1 MHKIHILFL
10 IFLVGA
16 LNACAS
22 TTLKIYS
29 VNSLE
34 SSVEN
39 SASFKGLERL
49 ADALPESDVKRINII
64 YLHGVGWIENPEDT
78 PLANNFIT
86 GVANGYSLVVEDKV
100 VSSVCGRQKENEQN
114 ETQNHIIIN
123 NTKPLSF
130 QTTLPGSEVIL
141 DDLVCMDKQVLRVNE
156 DLEYVFYR
164 IFWDEIFWSKLQYPH
179 IGQDDNVNSKDDV
192 ASLRRRYNGYLKD
205 KLINF
210 GFSDAVMYLGPAG
223 QEIRDAIR
231 GAMCS
236 AALDSAGFSF
246 QQQGHKTDF
255 ETVCQ
260 TASNTNIISHPFAF
274 VTESLGSKIAYDIM
288 REAMTDGQDNIHD
301 EMIKGTEL
309 YMLANQIALLSLNDL
324 SPDARMAPA
333 LFNDEDRP
341 TIIALSEVNDFLTY
355 ELVPFY
361 RQLLQNSN
369 RVSGDLKDISEEG
382 YRRTIRDLLGFN
394 VVDMRVEFA
403 SPLIPLV
410 SGFVDPLYAH
420 NGHSRQPELMR
431 YILCGSKHGQINE
444 LDCASSRSTRGLR
457 LTDALGFN
465 AP

>member
-1 MHKIHILFL
+1 MKPRHIFVLTCL
-10 IFLVGA
+10 AWI

-22 TTLKIYS
+22 TDLKIYS
-29 VNSLE
+29 VNSLD
-34 SSVEN
+34 SDVDN
-39 SASFKGLERL
+39 TASFSGLERL
-49 ADALPESDVKRINII
+49 ADSLPDSDVKRINII

-86 GVANGYSLVVEDKV
+86 GVANGYNLVVEEKV
-100 VSSVCGRQKENEQN
+100 ASSVCGREKDNEDH
-114 ETQNHIIIN
+114 ETQNHIFIKKEI
-123 NTKPLSF
+123 PLSF
-130 QTTLPGSEVIL
+130 QTTLPGSEVVL
-141 DDLVCMDKQVLRVNE
+141 DDLVCMDKQILRVN
-156 DLEYVFYR
+156 DKLEYVFYR
-164 IFWDEIFWSKLQYPH
+164 IFWDQIFWSKLQFPH
-179 IGQDDNVNSKDDV
+179 IGQDDRINTKNDV
-192 ASLRRRYNGYLKD
+192 ASLRRKYNGFLKD

-246 QQQGHKTDF
+246 KQQGHRTDF
-255 ETVCQ
+255 KKVCK
-260 TASNTNIISHPFAF
+260 TASNTSIISHPFAF

-288 REAMTDGQDNIHD
+288 REAMTDGVENIHD
-301 EMIKGTEL
+301 DMIKGTEH

-324 SPDARMAPA
+324 SPTLRTKPPLFSDA
-333 LFNDEDRP
+333 DRP

-361 RQLLQNSN
+361 KQLLGHSN
-369 RVSGDLKDISEEG
+369 RVEGDTLDISENG
-382 YRRTIRDLLGFN
+382 YRKSLRDLLGFN

-431 YILCGSKHGQINE
+431 YILCGAERGKANGKDCVSSKITQSKR
-444 LDCASSRSTRGLR
+444 LRASLGLE
-457 LTDALGFN
+457 N
-465 AP
+465 P